1 MLENNKISIIVDLR
15 DGNDDAILQ
24 NLAELDIP
32 AGYTCDVIIVRGAT
46 SKVAAYMEGYRE
58 NNAKYKLYLDGNT
71 IIRKKD
77 LLCQY
82 MEIFNNNSQ
91 IAVLDVSGNT
101 VIPTNG
107 ICIKG
112 RCRVGGYMMFN
123 EGKFTAVDEPYVE
136 VAAVDGFVFATQYD
150 ISWQDN
156 SFVNDRLAL
165 TAQCVEYT
173 KAGYKI
179 AVVGQSDEYI
189 ALKNDSFIID
199 EEERNKFLDQ
209 YSEVIY
215 PKVLIGITT
224 YNRPEYL
231 QIALKSAMEQTYRN
245 IEIVVSDDSTNDE
258 TSHVIQKYLDSDK
271 RISYYKHDNYTG
283 LDNVVWL
290 IRYFKQADVEYINYL
305 MDDDMLYPTKIEKMM
320 TYYLEFENIS
330 LVTSYR
336 HMIGANGEICP
347 NTEYTKKVFENDTLV
362 PGDVAG
368 REMLTKGWNFVGEF
382 SSTLL
387 RKSLLREDV
396 LYGWIDSV
404 DFTLGLIDMSTWLQL
419 VTKGNLIY
427 IAEPLSAFRVH
438 SGQVQNKED
447 ISTSLL
453 LHWGRMIKFAM
464 DNNLF
469 LTTEALK
476 RQALSN
482 WFYTFSNYL
491 YKKIDRIN
499 TDEYSENFI
508 YENAGNLLKSLE
520 VSHIK
525 KQGLTGEQ
533 LIGEDLPLKRHSK

>member
-15 DGNDDAILQ
+15 DDNDDAVLQ
-24 NLAELDIP
+24 NLAELSIP
-32 AGYTCDVIIVRGAT
+32 NGYTCDVIIVRGAV
-46 SKVAAYMEGYRE
+46 SKVAAYTEGCRE

-82 MEIFNNNSQ
+82 MEIFKNNSQ

-107 ICIKG
+107 VCIKG

-209 YSEVIY
+209 YSAVIY

-305 MDDDMLYPTKIEKMM
+305 MDDDMLYPTKIEKLM

-336 HMIGANGEICP
+336 HLIDANGEVCP
-347 NTEYTKKVFENDTLV
+347 NTEYTKKVFEHDTLV

-368 REMLTKGWNFVGEF
+368 REMLIKGWNFVGEF

-419 VTKGNLIY
+419 VAKGNLIY
-427 IAEPLSAFRVH
+427 IAEPLSALRVH
-438 SGQVQNKED
+438 AGQLQNKED
-447 ISTSLL
+447 ISTCLL

-464 DNNLF
+464 DNDVF

-482 WFYTFSNYL
+482 WFYNFSNYL

-499 TDEYSENFI
+499 TDEYSEKII
-508 YENAGNLLKSLE
+508 YENAENLLKSLE
-520 VSHIK
+520 LSHIN

-533 LIGEDLPLKRHSK
+533 LIGEDLPLKRCSK

>member
-15 DGNDDAILQ
+15 DDNDDVFLQ

-123 EGKFTAVDEPYVE
+123 EGNFTAVDEPYVE

-150 ISWQDN
+150 ISWQEN

-189 ALKNDSFIID
+189 ALKNDSFTID

-209 YSEVIY
+209 YSAVIY
-215 PKVLIGITT
+215 PKVLVGIIT

-231 QIALKSAMEQTYRN
+231 QVALRSAMEQTYRN
-245 IEIVVSDDSTNDE
+245 IEIVVSDDSTNNE
-258 TSHVIQKYLDSDK
+258 TSHVMQKYLARDK
-271 RISYYKHDNYTG
+271 RISYYKHDNYSAI
-283 LDNVVWL
+283 DNVVWMM
-290 IRYFKQADVEYINYL
+290 RYFKQSDVEYINFL
-305 MDDDMLYPTKIEKMM
+305 MDDDLIYPTKIEKMM

-336 HMIGANGEICP
+336 HLIDANGEICP

-362 PGDVAG
+362 PGEVAG
-368 REMLTKGWNFVGEF
+368 REMLAKGWNFVGEF
-382 SSTLL
+382 STTLL
-387 RKSLLREDV
+387 CKSLLREDV
-396 LYGWIDSV
+396 LFGWIDNV

-419 VTKGNLIY
+419 ATKGNLLY

-438 SGQVQNKED
+438 GAQAQGQND
-447 ISTSLL
+447 IATYFM
-453 LHWGRMIKFAM
+453 LHWGRMIKFAI
-464 DNNLF
+464 DNNVF

-476 RQALSN
+476 RQALVN
-482 WFYTFSNYL
+482 WYYTFSEYL
-491 YKKIDRIN
+491 YKKVDQIN
-499 TDEYSENFI
+499 MDEFI
-508 YENAGNLLKSLE
+508 YENAGDLLKSLG
-520 VSHIK
+520 VSHVN